1 MSNIKAFATAFL
13 EQSASDINKR
23 KDKTEDYEEK
33 QRALAEKNKPLIA
46 QRKQIVGQALGL
58 AKQAKSLY
66 ATDAMVGA
74 ALDSG
79 PGGLQN
85 LVKQLTEGKAAQGTR
100 WNEQAA
106 KGIVELPEG
115 YTIPGGDLTTRIQ
128 KTYGGGAASLGSIEA
143 PDRNIWERIT
153 GKRGKEVVRAELD
166 AESFVD
172 GYSIMDVN
180 EAAQEADYQS
190 LTNGTFINYAQP
202 TMFKPEDLTTEA
214 VQIEAMFDRAESS
227 KDYVDLQNQL
237 ATLEAL
243 KPLPGSA
250 AMDKRT
256 DDIAN
261 IKTLMVAAKQNFMT
275 NFVNQRAKSFTGG
288 NYFDVM
294 GSVIDA
300 YLGTGSSA
308 SMAGTD
314 PVSVNPISVNTPVDT
329 DPVPNTLD
337 VTASNVEE
345 AGGAISIN
353 APESTVTFSHPDLTS
368 GDVTVKTAVNGVP
381 ISAQI
386 TIDEMPFTV
395 TGEALGVILNEINS
409 IKPISAGP
417 QLNLENIGKDLSSF
431 SVDEMPQLDPSLTS
445 DEERDALS
453 KKQLKAA
460 GLKYSPIGKLLQHMP
475 DGEERDRRAAA
486 INLKR
491 NADPEAWYKM
501 EVPGMLHRFFKVK
514 GSSLF
519 FIPDTRLAEYG
530 GVVISE
536 FGIDEDLPR
545 KTFTERKVKRSYGTE
560 GADPGVV
567 VSGNEAG
574 GAPEVTESVRPKMR
588 PDSLVSKPEEPAT
601 PEAEAA
607 SLEAEAVIQKHG
619 YEILNFLKDEG
630 FTNEDTEEDI
640 AQGLADWYSN
650 NSADLSI
657 KAAPMDK
664 GPITYVLKMMLDKE

>member
-13 EQSASDINKR
+13 EQSAKDINKR

-79 PGGLQN
+79 PGGLQD

-115 YTIPGGDLTTRIQ
+115 YAIPEGTLQGRIE
-128 KTYGGGAASLGSIEA
+128 KTYGLPSASVGSTEA
-143 PDRNIWERIT
+143 PDRTLLQRIY
-153 GKRGKEVVRAELD
+153 GKRGQDVVRAELD
-166 AESFVD
+166 AESFVE

-237 ATLEAL
+237 DTLEAL
-243 KPLPGSA
+243 KPQPGSE

-256 DDIAN
+256 AD
-261 IKTLMVAAKQNFMT
+261 IKTIKAMMVSAKQDFMT

-308 SMAGTD
+308 SMAGAD
-314 PVSVNPISVNTPVDT
+314 PLRVNTRV
-329 DPVPNTLD
+329 DPVPLD
-337 VTASNVEE
+337 VTAANVEE
-345 AGGAISIN
+345 AGGKISIN
-353 APESTVTFSHPDLTS
+353 ASEKTTTFSHPTLPE
-368 GDVTVKTAVNGVP
+368 GEVTVTVADNGLP
-381 ISAQI
+381 ISAMV
-386 TIDEMPFTV
+386 TIEGQPVTV
-395 TGEALGVILNEINS
+395 TGEALGVVMNEISS
-409 IKPISAGP
+409 IQTVTAGRK
-417 QLNLENIGKDLSSF
+417 LDLENINTDLS
-431 SVDEMPQLDPSLTS
+431 VLNPDEMPQVDPSLLS
-445 DEERDALS
+445 KEERDALD
-453 KKQLKAA
+453 KNQLKAA
-460 GLKYSPIGKLLQHMP
+460 GLKYSTLGKLLQHIP

-486 INLKR
+486 IMLKR

-501 EVPGMLHRFFKVK
+501 KVPGMNLNRPYKVK

-519 FIPDTRLAEYG
+519 FIPDERLAAYG
-530 GVVISE
+530 DVVISE
-536 FGIDEDLPR
+536 FGIDEDLPK
-545 KTFTERKVKRSYGTE
+545 KTFSERKVKKSYGTE
-560 GADPGVV
+560 GADRGVV
-567 VSGNEAG
+567 VG
-574 GAPEVTESVRPKMR
+574 GGEQNVAPDVTESPRPESR
-588 PDSLVSKPEEPAT
+588 PDSIMAKPEEATT
-601 PEAEAA
+601 PEARAA
-607 SLEAEAVIQKHG
+607 GAEAEAVLKNHG
-619 YEILNFLKDEG
+619 SDILNFLREEG
-630 FTNEDTEEDI
+630 FTSEDTEEDI
-640 AQGLADWYSN
+640 AQGLADWYAN

-657 KAAPMDK
+657 TAAPMDK
-664 GPITYVLKMMLDKE
+664 GPITYVLKMALDKE